1 MEKKSLLNSIVSTLH
16 WRLSNNT
23 RVAMHLERVAEVLLR
38 PNKIL
43 MEYLQ
48 SFKNSEVQRHIQ
60 V

>member
-1 MEKKSLLNSIVSTLH
+1 
-16 WRLSNNT
+16 
-23 RVAMHLERVAEVLLR
+23 MHLERVAEVLLR